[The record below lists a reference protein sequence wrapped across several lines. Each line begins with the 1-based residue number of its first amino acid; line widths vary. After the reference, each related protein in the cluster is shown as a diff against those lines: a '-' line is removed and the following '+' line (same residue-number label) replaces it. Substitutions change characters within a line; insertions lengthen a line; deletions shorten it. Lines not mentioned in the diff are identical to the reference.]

1 MARQLAV
8 IHGGTSVSAWTREE
22 DMLVQA
28 DTEAPLD
35 ITRLSYAVLRTASH
49 GA

>member
-1 MARQLAV
+1 V
-8 IHGGTSVSAWTREE
+8 IAGGTSVSARTREE

-35 ITRLSYAVLRTASH
+35 ATRLSFAVLRTTSH
-49 GA
+49 GASSGT

>member
-1 MARQLAV
+1 V

-22 DMLVQA
+22 DMLVQT

-35 ITRLSYAVLRTASH
+35 ITRLSFVILRMTAH
-49 GA
+49 GACSGA